1 MERADATPS
10 AERDARIALAAPLV
24 AALVLRLIALFWLTP
39 QAAVLGDA
47 VGYLM
52 KARAMAA
59 GDALTS
65 VTDGQVRPP
74 LYAKLVSLGLDDDPA
89 PDDMLPGV
97 FLLQILADLG
107 TIAISMSLA
116 RRRFGTRAA
125 AATGWALAT
134 WPIAILFSSTLVMA
148 ETAACFTAALA
159 LWSVDHLFTQ
169 LRSGKAGLKAAALT
183 GVALGISVLTKELML
198 LLPMAVVCAL
208 IKIGKAPIEAK
219 AKAFAVMSA
228 SFMAALLPFSWMT
241 ADTQGKALP
250 TGTYGYLALIYDNAP
265 KGKSGQDLWVAQP
278 SIEKRVEMAQSVF
291 ADAFFEYPA
300 LTAHR
305 AVQRLKTLFGPEI
318 YAPALAFAIPFDAY
332 VPQGTTPRSFLAAAW
347 EFPSGTTSRFA
358 QILFTVLS
366 FVLFVVAALGVAIKR
381 FDPLARVAWYHTA
394 ILVLVVAL
402 TVSMERYRMTLVPA
416 LAPFIGLGIST
427 LLSARERAEL
437 KPRAIVTAAVV
448 AVLFG
453 LAMFVLDPPT
463 PE

>member
-1 MERADATPS
+1 MERADASILGARS
-10 AERDARIALAAPLV
+10 ARRALIAPLV
-24 AALVLRLIALFWLTP
+24 AALLLRLIAMFWLAS
-39 QAAVLGDA
+39 QAAVVGDA
-47 VGYLM
+47 VGYLL

-59 GDALTS
+59 GGALTES
-65 VTDGQVRPP
+65 TDGQVRPP
-74 LYAKLVSLGLDDDPA
+74 LYAMLVSLGLDDDPA
-89 PDDMLPGV
+89 PDDMMPGV

-116 RRRFGTRAA
+116 RRRFGDRAA
-125 AATGWALAT
+125 AATGWALAC
-134 WPIAILFSSTLVMA
+134 WPLAILFSSTLVMA

-169 LRSGKAGLKAAALT
+169 LRSGKPGLRAAALT

-198 LLPMAVVCAL
+198 LLPLAVVCAL

-219 AKAFAVMSA
+219 LKAFGIMSA
-228 SFMAALLPFSWMT
+228 SFMAALVPFSWMT
-241 ADTQGKALP
+241 AGTQGKALP

-265 KGKSGQDLWVAQP
+265 KGKFGQDLWVAQP

-305 AVQRLKTLFGPEI
+305 AVQRLKTLLGPEI
-318 YAPALAFAIPFDAY
+318 YAPALTLAIPIDGFL
-332 VPQGTTPRSFLAAAW
+332 PQGTTPRSLIAAAW
-347 EFPSGTTSRFA
+347 KFPPGTVSRAA
-358 QILFTVLS
+358 QIVFSLS
-366 FVLFVVAALGVAIKR
+366 SLVLFVVAALGVAIKR

-394 ILVLVVAL
+394 ILLIVVAL

-427 LLSARERAEL
+427 LLSRRERAEL
-437 KPRAIVTAAVV
+437 KPRAIVTAVV
-448 AVLFG
+448 VLLLLG
-453 LAMFVLDPPT
+453 LCMFVLDPPS